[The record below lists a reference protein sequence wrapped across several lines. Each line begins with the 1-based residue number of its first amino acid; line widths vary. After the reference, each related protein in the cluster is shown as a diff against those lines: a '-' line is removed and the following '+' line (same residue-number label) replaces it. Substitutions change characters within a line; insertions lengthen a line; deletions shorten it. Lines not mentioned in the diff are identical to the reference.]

1 MKILLMH
8 QTVAKHDAIGNDI
21 EAMYKILNQKHDCKV
36 FAQNKFNDKL
46 IYIDEDELNEI
57 IYDKNNL
64 VIYHHSVYWEYG
76 EKILKKTKSK
86 IIIRYHNITPP
97 EFFKPYNQFHFEQCE
112 KGRKQTTRLA
122 SDLTSA
128 FWLAAS
134 LYNAEDIRSA
144 DKDRIV
150 ICPPF
155 NKVEEW
161 AVAIPDEEILKSLL
175 YSKEINLLFV
185 GRVAPNKGHLF
196 LIDVLHSYCIN
207 FDSNIKLRIIGKF
220 DSGLSGYEQKI
231 REKINSLGLEKNI
244 EFIGEIN
251 DSILTSYYLGSDFFV
266 CASEHEGFCVPII
279 EAQYFQLPIIA
290 RNSSAVPETIGA
302 NQVVLDEDIKKYAA
316 AINILYNNDCYYSYL
331 RENGVKN
338 YKDRFSYDRISKQF
352 INIFREKIGVEL

>member
-21 EAMYKILNQKHDCKV
+21 EAMYKILNEKHNCKV

-46 IYIDEDELNEI
+46 AYANEDELDEI
-57 IYDKNNL
+57 VNDKNNL

-76 EKILKKTKSK
+76 EKILKNSKSK

-97 EFFKPYNQFHFEQCE
+97 EFFKPYNHFHYEQCE
-112 KGRKQTTRLA
+112 KGRNQTTRLA
-122 SDLTSA
+122 NDLINA
-128 FWLAAS
+128 FWIADS
-134 LYNAEDIRSA
+134 LYNAEDIKSVNL
-144 DKDRIV
+144 DRIAV
-150 ICPPF
+150 CPPF
-155 NKVEEW
+155 TKIEEW
-161 AVAIPDEEILKSLL
+161 AGTVPDEEILKNLM
-175 YSKEINLLFV
+175 YGKDINLLFV

-196 LIDVLHSYCIN
+196 LIDVLHSYCVN

-220 DSGLSGYEQKI
+220 DSGLSGYEHKI

-251 DSILTSYYLGSDFFV
+251 DAVLTSYYLGSDFFI

-290 RNSSAVPETIGA
+290 RNSTAVTETIGA
-302 NQVVLDEDIKKYAA
+302 NQVVLNEDVKKYAA
-316 AINILYNNDCYYSYL
+316 AINILYKNECYCRYL
-331 RENGVKN
+331 RHNGMKN
-338 YKDRFSYDRISKQF
+338 YEDRFSYDRITKQF
-352 INIFREKIGVEL
+352 KDIFREKIGVEL